1 MRADLAAHDVLLR
14 DVIEANSGQLFKHTG
29 DGTCAVF
36 TSPDDA
42 VRATIAAQRK
52 LELPVRMGMATGEA
66 HAHDG
71 DYFGPILNRA
81 ARVMS
86 AGHGGQILVADSTAA
101 LLAPTID
108 YSLADLGARQL
119 RDISEQVGIFQVEA
133 DGLATDFAPLKTIDA
148 IRGNL
153 PEETTSFIGRA
164 AEVLELSELVTDNRL
179 VTLVGV
185 GGAGKT
191 RLSLRV
197 ADSLVD
203 EFTDGVWLVE
213 LAPITD
219 ATALPEALANA
230 LRIHRQPGMSTTE
243 SLCAALDGRR
253 LLLVL
258 DNCEHLVV
266 EAADLVDELLA
277 KTTIAVLATSR
288 EALDV
293 AGEVAWPIPPLDVD
307 GGADSSA
314 VTLFVERARAA
325 KRGFALETP
334 AMVDAVTEVCARLDG
349 IALAIEL
356 AAARM
361 VSMSP
366 EEVRDR
372 LDDRFRLLGN
382 SKRGLARHQT
392 LRQAVQWS
400 HDLLEPDERHVLNR
414 CSVFADGFD
423 LAAAQ
428 TITGFDEYETLD
440 ILDSLV
446 RKSLVTADQTQGTSR
461 YSMLETIRQ
470 FGDDQLDAEGARDQT
485 RQRHGDYFATM
496 VEAMWTEWDSPNQ
509 RVALDTVDRE
519 FANIRLAFRHSVE
532 TNNLDQ
538 ATLVAAHT
546 AIIVWPLQRFEPVQW
561 SEELVPAAA
570 AAKIAQL
577 PRLYVAASLVLY
589 GGRPDVG
596 VTYAQE
602 AAAIESDPQF
612 DGFEYGWSGV
622 LEALAHLFG
631 GRIERRVEICTEL
644 AKGTGFARVVGLCG
658 LAWALPAVGRG
669 AEAAEIADETL
680 AVARD
685 FGNPFWIG
693 WAMGGYGRAYAD
705 TKPVL
710 ALDVLREGLDYA
722 EQNRLP
728 FWQANLSQDAARLE
742 AVHGDFDEALTLFER
757 SIDSFYRAG
766 NVVFLAATLAS
777 LAVFFDRFDEPEIA
791 AVLYGSCSRHGS
803 IRLVPSLSNT
813 VERIETKLGSAE
825 FAQHVAIGAAMDT
838 AAAVRHANEQIRLAD
853 RAHA

>member
-29 DGTCAVF
+29 DGMCAVF